1 VKSGVKIA
9 YGTDIGEGDHTMEF
23 GLMIAG
29 GLTPMKALL
38 AATRNAADLL
48 GASDRV
54 GSVQPGRYAD
64 LVATAGD
71 PLADPAQFAHVDF
84 VMKSGIV
91 YRQAG
96 HPAVAGAE

>member
-1 VKSGVKIA
+1 MKSGTKIA
-9 YGTDIGEGDHTMEF
+9 YGAEIGEGDHTMEF

-29 GLTPMKALL
+29 GLTPMKTLF

-54 GSVQPGRYAD
+54 GSVQPGRLAD

-71 PLADPAQFAHVDF
+71 PLADPAQFTHVDF
-84 VMKSGIV
+84 VMKGGVI
-91 YRQAG
+91 YRQDD
-96 HPAVAGAE
+96 HPTVASVE